1 MQNIISKFIWTM
13 NGGVAAAIALSMMMV
28 FPGTGQAQNRTMSET
43 SQQQLEQR
51 LVDVSVRLNLTDSQ
65 KNQVKPILRAS
76 MQTQMDIL
84 NRYGISRSEKPS
96 LTFRQKL
103 SLRDEISSQRDD
115 TNSKLSQILD
125 KSQMHILAN
134 IQAEQRAQMMK
145 RIRG

>member
-1 MQNIISKFIWTM
+1 MQNAISKFIWTM

-28 FPGTGQAQNRTMSET
+28 FPGTAQAQNRTLSET

-76 MQTQMDIL
+76 MQKQMDIL
-84 NRYGISRSEKPS
+84 KRYGISRSEKPS
-96 LTFRQKL
+96 LSFRQKL

-115 TNSKLSQILD
+115 INSKLSQILD
-125 KSQMHILAN
+125 KSQMHILAS
-134 IQAEQRAQMMK
+134 IQAEQRAQMMR

>member
-1 MQNIISKFIWTM
+1 MQNVISKFIWTI
-13 NGGVAAAIALSMMMV
+13 NGSVAAAIVLSMMLV
-28 FPGTGQAQNRTMSET
+28 FPGTAQAQSRTMSEA

-51 LVDVSVRLNLTDSQ
+51 LVDVSARLNLTDSQ

-76 MQTQMDIL
+76 MQKQMDIL
-84 NRYGISRSEKPS
+84 KRYGISRSEKPS
-96 LTFRQKL
+96 LSFRQKL

-125 KSQMHILAN
+125 NSQMHILAS